1 MKLFQEGKTP
11 VEAAIILRIN
21 SDETED
27 LYLGYLRLVNLHR
40 LVLIYK
46 ELKYQLPSFVKLYR
60 IMRLAGLLEEMLSI
74 IKDA

>member
-27 LYLGYLRLVNLHR
+27 LYLGLRLVNLHR

-60 IMRLAGLLEEMLSI
+60 IMRLAGLLEEEMLSI
-74 IKDA
+74 IKDV